1 MDWINQCHFGDCL
14 AVLRDMPDGL
24 VQTCVTSPPYFGSG
38 TTGQVAQA
46 LGRQFI
52 GIELNEAYKPLQDER
67 LRQPSLLLE
76 AA

>member
-1 MDWINQCHFGDCL
+1 MN
-14 AVLRDMPDGL
+14 GL
-24 VQTCVTSPPYFGSG
+24 EQ
-38 TTGQVAQA
+38 
-46 LGRQFI
+46 I